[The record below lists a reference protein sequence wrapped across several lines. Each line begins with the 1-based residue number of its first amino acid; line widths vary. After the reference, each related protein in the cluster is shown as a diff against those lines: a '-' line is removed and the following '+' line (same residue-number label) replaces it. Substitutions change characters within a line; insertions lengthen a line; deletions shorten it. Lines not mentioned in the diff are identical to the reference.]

1 MNLSLI
7 PAGLDCL
14 RKGDAVADAVKHR
27 NASALGA
34 ALGLLLVALVHIA
47 GALGYAQ
54 YVSFITPDMA
64 TQLGLLVAGAC
75 VAWGH
80 WATTP
85 DNGILPAKP
94 AGVDAAPVAGPA
106 GDGATVGV
114 TPPAAPVGGE
124 QPNPGPANQVRPDAD
139 PAQAP
144 GGYLRG

>member
-14 RKGDAVADAVKHR
+14 RKGGAVADAVKHR

-94 AGVDAAPVAGPA
+94 VDAALVAGS
-106 GDGATVGV
+106 DRVGTALAD